1 MILLACL
8 AVLSDIYI
16 YQYIATAQLELAR
29 VTTTNRCP
37 IPLL

>member
-16 YQYIATAQLELAR
+16 YQYIAITHLELAR
-29 VTTTNRCP
+29 TTTINRCP
-37 IPLL
+37 LPLL